1 MFCFGLLCD
10 LNARCPRNPAAV
22 SLAKA
27 CSLWGLNTRPMAHR
41 TIALASEL
49 KELQTP
55 VQRSG
60 RAETVGRP
68 TSRSVHAASRPSA
81 SVRIPCW
88 RLWVW
93 ATSLTSCKHSLPT
106 PQSSI
111 LYTVWKKACLTNLIS
126 DPRRQAAAPEQKG
139 GVVRRKP
146 CPGVQS
152 SLNS

>member
-1 MFCFGLLCD
+1 
-10 LNARCPRNPAAV
+10 
-22 SLAKA
+22 
-27 CSLWGLNTRPMAHR
+27 MAHG

-68 TSRSVHAASRPSA
+68 TSRSVRAASRPSA

-93 ATSLTSCKHSLPT
+93 ATSGDLVI
-106 PQSSI
+106 I
-111 LYTVWKKACLTNLIS
+111 LC
-126 DPRRQAAAPEQKG
+126 PP
-139 GVVRRKP
+139 RKP
-146 CPGVQS
+146 PFDTLSGKK
-152 SLNS
+152 LALRI